1 MYNGNLD
8 KSGVLLRYIIDLQF
22 YFIQFSFFLLH
33 HILYFLFIS
42 LSLLIYFSFNS
53 CFSFFCMSVD
63 VTDNAAFVVHAQ
75 LGPEEAGSLTYYVP
89 VIVMDAEEDGE

>member
-1 MYNGNLD
+1 MEMVISVECYYVTQLTPNSTVAYLF
-8 KSGVLLRYIIDLQF
+8 SWC
-22 YFIQFSFFLLH
+22 FITSFNFFL
-33 HILYFLFIS
+33 F
-42 LSLLIYFSFNS
+42 LIYFSFDS
-53 CFSFFCMSVD
+53 CFSSFCMSID

>member
-1 MYNGNLD
+1 MQFFSNSTFSYFFC
-8 KSGVLLRYIIDLQF
+8 YIICCTYFAFHF
-22 YFIQFSFFLLH
+22 YFIILL
-33 HILYFLFIS
+33 LP
-42 LSLLIYFSFNS
+42 
-53 CFSFFCMSVD
+53 FFCMSVD